1 MADKKEPKKWWK
13 EFEIYEFE
21 LSPRNKL
28 MFKIYEYCGKWYIKI
43 QRYHKRHPK
52 QEIWDETMMTI
63 FIEIS
68 KIAQLKEAV
77 RLLDEHIPK
86 LPTLKPLINILLKNE
101 RGEK

>member
-1 MADKKEPKKWWK
+1 MANKKEPKQWWK

-21 LSPRNKL
+21 PSSRDKL
-28 MFKIYEYCGKWYIKI
+28 IFKICEYCGKWFIKI

-86 LPTLKPLINILLKNE
+86 LPTLKPLINILLKKE